1 MLSLQGDRKVGLPS
15 RACGQRRGR
24 RSEVSRGRPPSR
36 LRTSAESAVAA
47 LEVNREMRRDVSSA
61 ETRNDRVTRSTKWST
76 EGVAKRF
83 KVIKYAE
90 ALVVMWFN
98 LIKYLTRV

>member
-15 RACGQRRGR
+15 RARGQRRGR

-47 LEVNREMRRDVSSA
+47 LEVDREMRRDVSSA
-61 ETRNDRVTRSTKWST
+61 ETRNDRSTKWST

-90 ALVVMWFN
+90 ALVVMSFN